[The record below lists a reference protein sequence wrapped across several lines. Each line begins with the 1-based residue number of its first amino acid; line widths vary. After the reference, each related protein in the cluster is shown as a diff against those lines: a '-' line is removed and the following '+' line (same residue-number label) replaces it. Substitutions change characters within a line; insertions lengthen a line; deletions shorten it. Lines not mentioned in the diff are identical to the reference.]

1 MAPIFLGPGEYFLG
15 QVVGASRDFFIHKK
29 RFLDAS
35 FFLPKPNKVGFK
47 KWQNIKTLCTFCK
60 YASQFDKCPD
70 FLQIEIYY
78 YKKGKISGCIFL
90 GASFLQRKRALV
102 KYFLS
107 RSELSLAFTSEK
119 LSRELLPNH
128 FEQLCPSRILS
139 SWSFHKINFSQLFR
153 FSKKLFPIS
162 FISLCFSSFGKR
174 AHPHHLKFRL
184 FYFSWAKLLVQH
196 KLSCHEKKS
205 YCSMVCAI

>member
-128 FEQLCPSRILS
+128 FE
-139 SWSFHKINFSQLFR
+139 
-153 FSKKLFPIS
+153 
-162 FISLCFSSFGKR
+162 
-174 AHPHHLKFRL
+174 
-184 FYFSWAKLLVQH
+184 
-196 KLSCHEKKS
+196 
-205 YCSMVCAI
+205 